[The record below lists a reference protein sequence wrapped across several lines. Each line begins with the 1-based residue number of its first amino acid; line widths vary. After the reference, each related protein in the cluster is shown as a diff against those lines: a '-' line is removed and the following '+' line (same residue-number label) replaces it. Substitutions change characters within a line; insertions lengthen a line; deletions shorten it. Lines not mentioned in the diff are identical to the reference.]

1 MKLSEQIYNDFLK
14 ESTILAPGV
23 VDTRVYGISHSYL
36 IDLIEKV
43 NELEYDSQKLK
54 KIDSFCANCGHQV
67 II

>member
-1 MKLSEQIYNDFLK
+1 MTKLSQQIYNDFLK
-14 ESTILAPGV
+14 EDPRHYAIHRA
-23 VDTRVYGISHSYL
+23 SHDYL

-67 II
+67 I